1 MFRRRPDGVPAADV
15 PGYRQM
21 MPYLM
26 TGKNASAVYTRF
38 TVDMEKALAMFRSPP
53 PGLEGKLTLTHL
65 FLRAGVKTLAEFPDL
80 NRYVSGRRLYQ
91 RDGIWFSFSAKKAFR
106 DDAPIVVIKIRFD
119 PDESLQEMVD
129 RVVARLS
136 EGRSDKQSVADKET
150 KALLNLPRGVIR
162 AAIGL
167 QSVLDYFNLLPSA
180 FIEHDIF
187 YASAFIANLGSIG
200 LDAAY
205 HHLYEYGN
213 IPLFI
218 TIGKVQPM
226 AVYDSEGC
234 VVMRPTAEVKATV
247 DDRVADGFYG
257 ARALA
262 RLKHL
267 MEHPDE
273 ML

>member
-1 MFRRRPDGVPAADV
+1 MSRRRPDGIPAPDV

-26 TGKNASAVYTRF
+26 TSKNTSAVYTRF
-38 TVDMEKALAMFRSPP
+38 TVDMEKALAMFRAPP

-80 NRYVSGRRLYQ
+80 NRYISGRRLYQ

-106 DDAPIVVIKIRFD
+106 VDAPVVVIKVRFD
-119 PDESLQEMVD
+119 PDESLQAMVE
-129 RVVARLS
+129 RVTAKLA
-136 EGRSDKQSVADKET
+136 EGRSDKASVADKET
-150 KALLNLPRGVIR
+150 KALLSLPRGLIR
-162 AAIGL
+162 ATVGL
-167 QSVLDYFNLLPSA
+167 QGVLDYLNLLPA
-180 FIEHDIF
+180 KFVEHDIF

-213 IPLFI
+213 IPLFL
-218 TIGKVQPM
+218 TVGKVQPM
-226 AVYDSEGC
+226 AVYDEEGN
-234 VVMRPTAEVKATV
+234 VVMRPMAEAKATV

-257 ARALA
+257 AKALA
-262 RLKHL
+262 RLKHY
-267 MEHPDE
+267 MEHPEE